1 MRPRKMDSKTS
12 RQGERTDGD
21 SVSTSLDKQD
31 SPGPRKEQVL
41 GYKPLYSQ
49 VRDILVRRLA
59 DGRWHSGE
67 VLPSEFQLAEEL
79 GVSQGTV
86 RKALDSMTVDRL
98 LVRHQGRG
106 TFVAEYDEARILFHF
121 FKLMPDGGP
130 AAFPTSRVFSVKES
144 SANAKEMERLALS
157 KKDRVIRI
165 NRVRLLEEEPA
176 IVESI
181 SVPAALFPGLL
192 DQEMPNN
199 LYGLYA
205 RAFGVKIGRARERI
219 KAVTLNAD
227 IARRLNA
234 APGAAALQIDRVAQ
248 DLENR
253 PIEWRLSICLTERI
267 HYLSDLR

>member
-1 MRPRKMDSKTS
+1 MRPRKMDSKSS
-12 RQGERTDGD
+12 RQGRHTDGD
-21 SVSTSLDKQD
+21 SVSISFEKRDFR
-31 SPGPRKEQVL
+31 RKEQSL

-49 VRDILVRRLA
+49 VRDVLVRRLA

-67 VLPSEFQLAEEL
+67 VLPSEFQLAAEL

-86 RKALDSMTVDRL
+86 RKALDSMTADRL

-144 SANAKEMERLALS
+144 SASAEEIERLALS

-165 NRVRLLEEEPA
+165 KGVRLLEGEPA

-181 SVPAALFPGLL
+181 SVPAAVFPGLL

-205 RAFGVKIGRARERI
+205 GAFGVKIGRARERI

-227 IARRLNA
+227 IARRLDA

-253 PIEWRLSICLTERI
+253 PIEWRLSICLTERV

>member
-1 MRPRKMDSKTS
+1 MRPRKRDQKSNRKGASTA
-12 RQGERTDGD
+12 GD
-21 SVSTSLDKQD
+21 SVSITSGKQD
-31 SPGPRKEQVL
+31 SARPTEEEAL

-49 VRDILVRRLA
+49 VRDVLVRRLA
-59 DGRWHSGE
+59 AGRWHSGE

-86 RKALDSMTVDRL
+86 RKALHSMTVDGL

-106 TFVAEYDEARILFHF
+106 TFVSEYDDARILFHF

-130 AAFPTSRVFSVKES
+130 AAFPTSKVFSVKES
-144 SANAKEMERLALS
+144 PASAEEIEQLALS
-157 KKDRVIRI
+157 KKDRVVRI
-165 NRVRLLEEEPA
+165 KRVRILEGRPA

-181 SVPAALFPGLL
+181 SVPAVLFPGLL
-192 DQEMPNN
+192 DYEMPNN
-199 LYGLYA
+199 LYALYA
-205 RAFGVKIGRARERI
+205 RAFGIKIGRARERI
-219 KAVTLNAD
+219 KAVTLNTDSAK
-227 IARRLNA
+227 RLDA
-234 APGAAALQIDRVAQ
+234 ASGTAALQIDRVAQ